1 MAGRRL
7 SKSVETIA
15 ILFASGLVFL
25 FVLGWLLMIRMP
37 GKNFYGTAPP
47 LTSEEKELRAE
58 LIAHVQKLGGE
69 IGERNL
75 THYARLQ
82 LAAQYIE
89 SELTRF
95 GWKVRRE
102 AYEVQAK
109 RCDNLEAE
117 LPGASPEIVLIG
129 AHYDS
134 VFGSPGANDN
144 GSGVAAL
151 LALARRLAVSHNGRK
166 LRFVAFVNEEP
177 HYFQTSQMG
186 SFVYAGRCRERGDKI
201 EAMISLETIG
211 YYSNESGSQGYPAP
225 GLGSLYPR
233 TGNFIAFVG
242 NVASRSLLR
251 DALGEFRQHAQIP
264 SEGGA
269 LPAMIPG
276 VGWSD
281 QWSFWQHGYPGIM
294 VTDTAPFRYPHY
306 HAASDTPDK
315 LDYDSMTRVVA
326 GMEKVVKH
334 LANPT
339 R

>member
-1 MAGRRL
+1 MDRR
-7 SKSVETIA
+7 ERR
-15 ILFASGLVFL
+15 ILCAVYLFFAATSLLG
-25 FVLGWLLMIRMP
+25 VLGWFLMIRMP
-37 GKNFYGTAPP
+37 GTSFRGTAMPFA
-47 LTSEEKELRAE
+47 TEEKALRAE
-58 LIAHVQKLGGE
+58 LTAHVQKLGGE

-75 THYARLQ
+75 ARYPNL
-82 LAAQYIE
+82 LEAAQYIDDAL
-89 SELTRF
+89 SAV
-95 GWKVRRE
+95 GWKVNRDT
-102 AYEVQAK
+102 YELQGK
-109 RCDNLEAE
+109 RCHNFVAE
-117 LPGASPEIVLIG
+117 LHGASHDIVLIG

-151 LALARRLAVSHNGRK
+151 LALARRFASTKNERT

-177 HYFQTSQMG
+177 QYFQTSQMG
-186 SFVYAGRCRERGDKI
+186 SYVYAARCRARRDPI
-201 EAMISLETIG
+201 VAMISLETIG
-211 YYSNESGSQGYPAP
+211 YYSHEHGSQSYPAP
-225 GLGSLYPR
+225 GLGALYPR
-233 TGNFIAFVG
+233 TGNFIGFVG

-251 DALGEFRQHAQIP
+251 DAIGEFRRHAQIA

-315 LDYDSMTRVVA
+315 LEYDSMTRVVA
-326 GMEKVVKH
+326 GLEKVVQH